1 MAITS
6 RTMMKAH
13 GDDAWRRREHHRKI
27 KEGLWQGF
35 LLLGL
40 SIIFGCFVFNIVNN
54 LNARNIHSGFS
65 FLFEQSGFEIGESL
79 ISFDLT
85 QAYFKAFLVGLL
97 NTIKVSVISII
108 TATLLGILIGLMRL
122 SHHPLLRFLGTLHV
136 EFYRNI
142 PLLVQLLLIYL
153 IITELLPD
161 SMEALHM
168 GSWALLSKAGLQFAT
183 PEENLYAVLA
193 SSLSVVISFL
203 IFRRRFLKLYTSLIS
218 SVFALAI
225 SLFVGFCVWVLFGTV
240 FGWSK
245 PHLEGFAIEGGA
257 SLSPEF
263 LALWLGLT
271 FFTSA
276 SIAEIIRAGVLA
288 VPEGQWH
295 SASALGMTSIEAISY
310 VVFPQALRLAIPP
323 LASQYMNLTKNSSL
337 AVVVGYPDLVSIGNS
352 TINLNGQALEV
363 IVIVMSVYL
372 LLNLITSVLMNK
384 LNGFVLRGMR

>member
-1 MAITS
+1 
-6 RTMMKAH
+6 MKAH
-13 GDDAWRRREHHRKI
+13 GDDAWRKRERYRKI
-27 KEGLWQGF
+27 KESIWQGL

-40 SIIFGCFVFNIVNN
+40 TIIFGCFVFNIANN
-54 LNARNIHSGFS
+54 LSARNIHSGFS
-65 FLFEQSGFEIGESL
+65 FLFEQSGFEIGESM
-79 ISFDLT
+79 ITFDST

-97 NTIKVSVISII
+97 NTIKVSIVSII
-108 TATLLGILIGLMRL
+108 TATILGVIIGLMRL
-122 SHHPLLRFLGTLHV
+122 AHHPLLRFIGTLHV

-161 SMEALHM
+161 SMQAIHF
-168 GSWALLSKAGLQFAT
+168 GSWAMLSKAGLQFAT
-183 PEENLYAVLA
+183 PEQNLYSVLA
-193 SSLSVVISFL
+193 SFIGALLVFQF
-203 IFRRRFLKLYTSLIS
+203 FRRRFLKVYTSLVAGVSAFAIAIFAGFIIW
-218 SVFALAI
+218 VFCGAAL
-225 SLFVGFCVWVLFGTV
+225 
-240 FGWSK
+240 GWSK
-245 PHLEGFAIEGGA
+245 PHLDGFAIEGGA

-263 LALWLGLT
+263 LALWIGLT

-276 SIAEIIRAGVLA
+276 SIAEIIRAGVIA

-384 LNGFVLRGMR
+384 LNRFVLKGTK

>member
-1 MAITS
+1 
-6 RTMMKAH
+6 MKAH
-13 GDDAWRRREHHRKI
+13 GDDAWRKRERYRKI
-27 KEGLWQGF
+27 KESIWQGL

-40 SIIFGCFVFNIVNN
+40 TIVFGCFVFNIANN
-54 LNARNIHSGFS
+54 LSARNIHSGFS
-65 FLFEQSGFEIGESL
+65 FLFEQSGFEIGESM
-79 ISFDLT
+79 ITFDST

-97 NTIKVSVISII
+97 NTIKVSIVSII
-108 TATLLGILIGLMRL
+108 TATILGVIIGLMRL
-122 SHHPLLRFLGTLHV
+122 AHHPLLRFIGTLHV

-161 SMEALHM
+161 SMQAIHF
-168 GSWALLSKAGLQFAT
+168 GSWAMLSKAGLQFAT
-183 PEENLYAVLA
+183 PDQNLYSTLA
-193 SSLSVVISFL
+193 SFIGALLVFQF
-203 IFRRRFLKLYTSLIS
+203 FRRRFLKVYTSLVAGVSAFAIAIFAGFIIW
-218 SVFALAI
+218 VFCGVAI
-225 SLFVGFCVWVLFGTV
+225 
-240 FGWSK
+240 GWSK
-245 PHLEGFAIEGGA
+245 PHLDGFAIEGGA

-263 LALWLGLT
+263 LALWIGLT

-276 SIAEIIRAGVLA
+276 SIAEIIRAGVIA

-384 LNGFVLRGMR
+384 LNRFVLKGTK